1 MNVFLSRVFFLTC
14 FWGTGTM
21 RRMTNDCVPPVYGD
35 NGGHIALS
43 APPLAGLRRLAAF
56 DTVRV
61 RIGLAVDLGLLAPG
75 ERLPATKDIA
85 EALEVGEITV
95 RRALVSLCEDG
106 VLVRRRGRDGGTL
119 VSDEPARGVVR
130 EISAYGSAV
139 GEVKGLIDQ
148 RLLLECGMAH
158 LAVMSAG
165 ESDIADLELL
175 IAELDASTTWAH
187 FHRADE
193 RFHLR
198 LAEST
203 GVASA
208 AEVLR
213 PVLHSLY
220 RYYLPYPI
228 DYLRGSNTQHKQIIC
243 AVRSRDVQTAVT
255 VVHDHIDELHRTMF
269 VGLLAQNEDTRIV
282 EE

>member
-1 MNVFLSRVFFLTC
+1 MCRMNSDRI
-14 FWGTGTM
+14 
-21 RRMTNDCVPPVYGD
+21 PPADGG
-35 NGGHIALS
+35 NGGHIALN
-43 APPLAGLRRLAAF
+43 AAPLAGLRRLAAF

-75 ERLPATKDIA
+75 ERLPSNKDIA

-119 VSDEPARGVVR
+119 VAEKPARGVVR
-130 EISAYGSAV
+130 EISAYESAV
-139 GEVKGLIDQ
+139 GEVRRLIDQ
-148 RLLLECGMAH
+148 RLLLECGVAH
-158 LAVMSAG
+158 LAALRAG
-165 ESDIADLELL
+165 EADIADLEHV
-175 IAELDASTTWAH
+175 IAELDASVTWAD

-198 LAEST
+198 LAEAT

-208 AEVLR
+208 PEQLR
-213 PVLHSLY
+213 HALHSLY

-228 DYLRGSNTQHKQIIC
+228 DYLRGSNAEHKELIS
-243 AVRSRDVQTAVT
+243 ALRRRDVVTAVK
-255 VVHDHIDELHRTMF
+255 VVHDHVHELHRTMF
-269 VGLLAQNEDTRIV
+269 VGLLAGTEGARG
-282 EE
+282 EEG

>member
-1 MNVFLSRVFFLTC
+1 
-14 FWGTGTM
+14 
-21 RRMTNDCVPPVYGD
+21 MTNDRIPPADGGE
-35 NGGHIALS
+35 GGHIALN
-43 APPLAGLRRLAAF
+43 AAPLAGLRRLSAF

-75 ERLPATKDIA
+75 ERLPSSKDIA

-119 VSDEPARGVVR
+119 VAENPARGVVR
-130 EISAYGSAV
+130 EISAYESAV
-139 GEVKGLIDQ
+139 GEVGRLIDQ
-148 RLLLECGMAH
+148 RLLLECGVAH
-158 LAVMSAG
+158 LAALKAG
-165 ESDIADLELL
+165 ETDMADLEHL
-175 IAELDASTTWAH
+175 IAELDASVSWAD

-208 AEVLR
+208 TEELR
-213 PVLHSLY
+213 HVLHSLY

-228 DYLRGSNTQHKQIIC
+228 DYLRGSNAEHKQLIS
-243 AVRSRDVQTAVT
+243 AMRRRDVGAAVK
-255 VVHDHIDELHRTMF
+255 VVHDHVDELHRTMF
-269 VGLLAQNEDTRIV
+269 VGLLARSEGTRAGKG
-282 EE
+282 